1 MVDLFT
7 GIPDELI
14 ESTLQTIRENL
25 DKVGLFGGHTL
36 RKHTDIQLMVLKNR
50 LTKED
55 IRYATS
61 YWDVNVAAAVASGLM
76 RKFYDS
82 DIVFWLKNSSNDYI
96 RQNGEFHSIANDVM
110 TIGTMKS
117 WIVKAQFSCSSSSR
131 SYHSRHPL
139 IPIVTEHLLLFQKE
153 NVFQI
158 PYSFRKSGFFYLQ
171 KQDSKALTW
180 FHLVCAVM
188 EHLGGIVTLSQLYEE
203 LKDHPKAVNNKHYK
217 ERIRATLYEH
227 RNEFLT
233 NHRGSYRLS
242 YM

>member
-96 RQNGEFHSIANDVM
+96 SLIGRFPQ
-110 TIGTMKS
+110 TIGYGLRKGEDRLNENLRKACLVL
-117 WIVKAQFSCSSSSR
+117 VKDPQADWGFR
-131 SYHSRHPL
+131 ILTSYPM
-139 IPIVTEHLLLFQKE
+139 F
-153 NVFQI
+153 
-158 PYSFRKSGFFYLQ
+158 
-171 KQDSKALTW
+171 
-180 FHLVCAVM
+180 
-188 EHLGGIVTLSQLYEE
+188 
-203 LKDHPKAVNNKHYK
+203 
-217 ERIRATLYEH
+217 ER
-227 RNEFLT
+227 
-233 NHRGSYRLS
+233 
-242 YM
+242 